1 MQKNVNQSKT
11 EDFRND
17 LCNAARQ
24 KKCFGFRVCVELTDT
39 HYNNTIARGGGTS
52 FFQVKLKKISPFF

>member
-39 HYNNTIARGGGTS
+39 QYNDIIIRLHKNNIGL
-52 FFQVKLKKISPFF
+52 LKYMSQFLIS